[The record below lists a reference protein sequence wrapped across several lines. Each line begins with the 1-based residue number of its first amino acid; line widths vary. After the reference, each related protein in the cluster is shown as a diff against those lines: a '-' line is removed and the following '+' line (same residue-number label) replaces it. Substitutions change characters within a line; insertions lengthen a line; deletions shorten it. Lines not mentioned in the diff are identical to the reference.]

1 MSAPPQTKGAP
12 ITDRRQLIEYLEAG
26 CKPKAEWRVGTEHE
40 KFGYTHDDL
49 RPLPYDGERGIRA
62 LLEGLAA
69 QFDWQIVTENELPI
83 ALQRGGA
90 SVTLEPGGQV
100 ELSGAPVKTLHE
112 TCCEVHEHLDQVRA
126 VAAPLG
132 IGMLGLGFQPKW
144 RREDIP
150 WMPKGRYRIM
160 GSYMPTKGRLG
171 LDMMLRTCT
180 IQTNLDFSSEA
191 DMVQK
196 FRVGL
201 AWQPVATALFAN
213 SPFTDGRPNGF
224 LSYRSHVWTDTDPD
238 RCGIL
243 PFVFEDG
250 MGFER
255 YVEHVLDVPMYFVY
269 RDGKYIDA
277 AGQSFRD
284 FLKGRLPALPGELP
298 TITDWSDH
306 LTTLFP
312 EVRLKRYL
320 EMRGADGGPWRS
332 LCALPALW
340 VGVLY
345 HQATLDAA
353 WDRVKDWTIEEH
365 EYLRAEVPRQGL
377 RTPFRGG
384 TVQDLAREM
393 LALADAGLTGRA
405 EEDWFGQDERQFLTA
420 LRGIAESGRTPADE
434 KLALFHGR
442 WRDSVDPI
450 FAEFAY

>member
-26 CKPKAEWRVGTEHE
+26 CKPKAQWRVGTEHE

-49 RPLPYDGERGIRA
+49 RPLPYEGERGIRA

-69 QFDWQIVTENELPI
+69 QFGWQIVTENERPI

-160 GSYMPTKGRLG
+160 REYMPTRGNLG

-269 RDGKYIDA
+269 RDGQYIDA

-284 FLKGRLPALPGELP
+284 FLKGRLPALPGEVP
-298 TITDWSDH
+298 TISDWSDH

-312 EVRLKRYL
+312 EVRLKRFL

-353 WDRVKDWTIEEH
+353 WDRVKDWTLEEH

-384 TVQDLAREM
+384 SVQDLAREM
-393 LALADAGLTGRA
+393 LALADAGLQGRA

-420 LRGIAESGRTPADE
+420 LRGIAESARTPADE

-442 WRDSVDPI
+442 WRGSVDPV